1 MKRNWKLEKMKYKM
15 FWTLLESTCRVLSL
29 STIAVLIGVGIET
42 ILQGEFI
49 ALGVYLL
56 CSSLAVSILELPYFI
71 DLMLMPCFFCHAD
84 SKSHIYW
91 KKLARLGGFQKS
103 LAYIVMSVACFLH
116 PVLVWHVTIS
126 GTMLIITG
134 AAYFILS
141 QRKKPK
147 ERSASYHPTTTNVL
161 HSRNNGKMY
170 STDNIM
176 KDGLHL
182 LTQGKSTQKDNHGR
196 AITDNASV
204 TQCSNP
210 PQKKQVQFQEVAVRL
225 IVSEMA
231 SLNEES
237 DPEDTACDTEPIISQ
252 KGNR

>member
-1 MKRNWKLEKMKYKM
+1 MNIFSFQHIL
-15 FWTLLESTCRVLSL
+15 
-29 STIAVLIGVGIET
+29 LIGVGIET

-56 CSSLAVSILELPYFI
+56 CSSVTVSILELPYFI
-71 DLMLMPCFFCHAD
+71 DLLLMPCLFCPPG
-84 SKSHIYW
+84 STSHIYW

-116 PVLVWHVTIS
+116 PVLVWHVTIP

-147 ERSASYHPTTTNVL
+147 GGPDSYCLSENYMNSLTTMGTL
-161 HSRNNGKMY
+161 YSRDQEQMY
-170 STDNIM
+170 STANAA
-176 KDGLHL
+176 KGRLHL
-182 LTQGKSTQKDNHGR
+182 LTPVQGTQTDSHGR
-196 AITDNASV
+196 AITANFSAA
-204 TQCSNP
+204 QCISNT
-210 PQKKQVQFQEVAVRL
+210 KRVQFEEVAVRL
-225 IVSEMA
+225 IVSEMG

-237 DPEDTACDTEPIISQ
+237 ESEDMTSDTAPIISQ
-252 KGNR
+252 KGNH